1 MRMSDR
7 SESSSFWL
15 DNVPRLPQPV
25 RFVAVATV
33 HLIFFTVA
41 YLGAYLVRFDFSVPP
56 AYHPSMWNGL
66 FVILAVKMTVFASLK
81 MFQGWWKYVSLT
93 DVIDLARA
101 LAIASLAFLVV
112 NVFMVAP
119 KHFPRSI
126 YVLDL
131 VFALT
136 LIGGARG
143 SLRIMREAT
152 VNRASRSSRCANV
165 LIVGAGDT
173 GETLVREIAKNR
185 NLLYRPVAFLD
196 DDPYKHGLRIH
207 GVPVLGAIDQ
217 LEELAKKHHV
227 EQIIIAM
234 PSATHEQIRAV
245 IDAARKAQ
253 IETRI
258 LPAVEAIL
266 DGNISVNQLRE
277 VSIHDLLGR
286 DPVKL
291 DTATIGEF
299 LAGRTVLITGAGGSI
314 GSELCR
320 QVMKFHPKRILMV
333 DSAET
338 PLFFINGELAAI
350 APDRAIPFVA
360 NVTDQDRMR
369 AIFAEHRPDVVIHAA
384 AYKHVPMMERNPGE
398 AVKNNIGGTQTVA
411 DLAAEFKA
419 NTFVLISTDKA
430 VNPTSI
436 MGATKRVTELYVRHL
451 NEKHPDTKFCAV
463 RFGNVLGSNGSV
475 IPIFREQ
482 IKRGGPVTV
491 THPEMTRYFMTI
503 PEATQLVLQAASF
516 QSHGN
521 LFILD
526 MGEPVK
532 IADLARDMIRL
543 SGMTEEEI
551 PIVYSGIRPGEK
563 LFEELTLDGEDVDHT
578 THKKIFTGRTAD
590 GDFAAIRPRYEA
602 LIAAAHTGQELEVRR
617 ELKALIPTYTHPEI
631 PENVVSLSS
640 SGKFRAVKI
649 S

>member
-1 MRMSDR
+1 M

-15 DNVPRLPQPV
+15 DNLPRLPQPV
-25 RFVAVATV
+25 RFVAVALV
-33 HLIFFTVA
+33 HVLFFAAA
-41 YLGAYLVRFDFSVPP
+41 YLGAYLVRFDFSVPQ

-66 FVILAVKMTVFASLK
+66 FAILAVKMSIFAGMQ

-93 DVIDLARA
+93 DVIALARA
-101 LAIASLAFLVV
+101 LAIASLAFLAV
-112 NVFMVAP
+112 NVFLIVP
-119 KHFPRSI
+119 NHFPRSI
-126 YVLDL
+126 YILDL
-131 VFALT
+131 ILSLT

-152 VNRASRSSRCANV
+152 VHRAAKSSRCANV

-207 GVPVLGAIDQ
+207 GVPVLGAIEN
-217 LEELAKKHHV
+217 LEELAAKHHV

-245 IDAARKAQ
+245 VDAARKAQ

-266 DGNISVNQLRE
+266 DGNISINQLRE

-291 DTATIGEF
+291 DTAAIGQF

-320 QVMKFHPKRILMV
+320 QVMKFHPERLLMV

-338 PLFFINGELAAI
+338 PLFFINGELTAI
-350 APDRAIPFVA
+350 APGRAIPFVA
-360 NVTDQDRMR
+360 SVTDGERMR
-369 AIFAEHRPDVVIHAA
+369 EIFAAHRPEVIIHAA
-384 AYKHVPMMERNPGE
+384 AYKHVPMMEQNPGE
-398 AVKNNIGGTQTVA
+398 AVKNNIGGTQNVA

-419 NTFVLISTDKA
+419 HTFVLISTDKA

-451 NEKHPDTKFCAV
+451 NAKHPDTKFCAV

-482 IKRGGPVTV
+482 IKNGGPVTV
-491 THPEMTRYFMTI
+491 THPDMTRYFMTI

-516 QSHGN
+516 QSTGD

-532 IADLARDMIRL
+532 ISDLARDMIRL

-563 LFEELTLDGEDVDHT
+563 LFEELTLDDEDVDHT
-578 THKKIFTGRTAD
+578 THKKIFTGRNFTH
-590 GDFAAIRPRYEA
+590 DFTQTRPHYDA
-602 LIAAAHTGQELEVRR
+602 LIKAAHAGDELDVRR
-617 ELKALIPTYTHPEI
+617 QLKTMIPTYTHPDI
-631 PENVVSLSS
+631 PENVVSITA
-640 SGKFRAVKI
+640 SGKHRSIKI